1 MGFIPCK
8 NFGGC
13 WISHFCI
20 VNLEFIN
27 RWALHG
33 WRETHHGF
41 RAWIIPASWDW
52 QKNSKNLVSLL
63 AEFLFL
69 PCPIRAANAIVPLF
83 FLGALSDLCG

>member
-1 MGFIPCK
+1 
-8 NFGGC
+8 
-13 WISHFCI
+13 